1 MEIKLDWQ
9 HLQTKTKFFWRPQCM
24 EVIVMVHML
33 VRYVNL
39 LLLSLKKKYLYSLYS
54 LFNESL
60 ITRARAYAC
69 DEFLRSD
76 ATHLL
81 FIDSDVG
88 FSAQDIICMMA
99 LMTDDSPYDILGAPY
114 PKKCISWEKI
124 KHAVDKGFA
133 DKNPQALDQFVGD
146 FVFNPLPGT
155 QSFSV
160 LEPSEMLEIGTGFMM
175 IKRQT
180 LLIIRMLIQNICL
193 NRITSGRNTSMDRV
207 KFVCSSKPKLIVR
220 SWKSLIA
227 KHLRRLS
234 PIQITLRK

>member
-1 MEIKLDWQ
+1 M
-9 HLQTKTKFFWRPQCM
+9 
-24 EVIVMVHML
+24 
-33 VRYVNL
+33 
-39 LLLSLKKKYLYSLYS
+39 
-54 LFNESL
+54 
-60 ITRARAYAC
+60 
-69 DEFLRSD
+69 RSD

-99 LMTDDSPYDILGAPY
+99 LMTDDLPYDILGAPY

-133 DKNPQALDQFVGD
+133 DKIPQQLDQFVGD

-160 LEPSEMLEIGTGFMM
+160 LEPSEMLEFGTGFLM

-180 LLIIRMLIQNICL
+180 LLDYQKEYPEYMFKPDHIRTEHFDGSREICMFFQLRLI
-193 NRITSGRNTSMDRV
+193 D
-207 KFVCSSKPKLIVR
+207 
-220 SWKSLIA
+220 
-227 KHLRRLS
+227 LS
-234 PIQITLRK
+234 CRTVSRGA

>member
-1 MEIKLDWQ
+1 MPV
-9 HLQTKTKFFWRPQCM
+9 TNFFEPTP
-24 EVIVMVHML
+24 
-33 VRYVNL
+33 
-39 LLLSLKKKYLYSLYS
+39 
-54 LFNESL
+54 L
-60 ITRARAYAC
+60 I
-69 DEFLRSD
+69 FF
-76 ATHLL
+76 

-133 DKNPQALDQFVGD
+133 DKNPQQLDQFVGD

-175 IKRQT
+175 IKRQVLLDYQKAYPELYFRRTISVRNT
-180 LLIIRMLIQNICL
+180 LMEVAKLVCSLMLI
-193 NRITSGRNTSMDRV
+193 
-207 KFVCSSKPKLIVR
+207 LID
-220 SWKSLIA
+220 
-227 KHLRRLS
+227 LS
-234 PIQITLRK
+234 